1 MYEEKGR
8 KFPFLARHCFKA
20 ELYCYIFIFPK
31 HVRIM
36 LDCINLFLDPQYIE
50 GSVQYVQHKILS
62 WLTLLP
68 LLSLHASRAGK
79 RGRELSELSINFY
92 ENTRAGVLF

>member
-1 MYEEKGR
+1 
-8 KFPFLARHCFKA
+8 
-20 ELYCYIFIFPK
+20 
-31 HVRIM
+31 M

-68 LLSLHASRAGK
+68 LLSLHASGAGK

-92 ENTRAGVLF
+92 ENTRAGILF

>member
-68 LLSLHASRAGK
+68 
-79 RGRELSELSINFY
+79 RELSELSINFY